1 MSFLKNLF
9 NNKDM
14 YEIGAPMA
22 GKVVSVKK
30 VNDPTFSEDILGKGL
45 AIVPSDGKVFAPCD
59 GEVDMIFETG
69 HAVSMMT
76 AFGAELLLHIG
87 LDTVNL
93 KGKHFTIH
101 AGIGDQVKK
110 GDLLVEFDL
119 SAVVAEGYDP
129 ITPMIICNYNDFGT
143 MDLQIGR
150 TVAPGETVMEVVK

>member
-9 NNKDM
+9 NNKEM
-14 YEIGAPMA
+14 YEIGAPMV
-22 GKVVSVKK
+22 GKVVSVKE

-45 AIVPSDGKVFAPCD
+45 AIIPADGKVYAPCD

-93 KGKHFTIH
+93 KGKYFTIH

-119 SAVVAEGYDP
+119 PAVVAEGYDP

-143 MDLQIGR
+143 MDLKIGKS
-150 TVAPGETVMEVVK
+150 VESGETVMEVAK

>member
-1 MSFLKNLF
+1 
-9 NNKDM
+9 M

-22 GKVVSVKK
+22 GKVVSVKE

-143 MDLQIGR
+143 MDLQTGR
-150 TVAPGETVMEVVK
+150 TVAPGETVMEVAK

>member
-22 GKVVSVKK
+22 GKVVSVKE

-150 TVAPGETVMEVVK
+150 TVAPGETVMEVAK

>member
-1 MSFLKNLF
+1 
-9 NNKDM
+9 M

-22 GKVVSVKK
+22 GKVVSVKE

-45 AIVPSDGKVFAPCD
+45 AIIPADGKVYAPCD

-93 KGKHFTIH
+93 KGKYFTIH

-110 GDLLVEFDL
+110 GDLLVEFEL
-119 SAVVAEGYDP
+119 PAVVAEGYDP

-143 MDLQIGR
+143 MDLKIGKS
-150 TVAPGETVMEVVK
+150 VESGETVMEVAK

>member
-1 MSFLKNLF
+1 
-9 NNKDM
+9 M

>member
-22 GKVVSVKK
+22 GKVVSVKE

-45 AIVPSDGKVFAPCD
+45 AIIPADGKVYAPCD

-93 KGKHFTIH
+93 KGKHFSIH

-119 SAVVAEGYDP
+119 PAVVAEGYDP

-143 MDLQIGR
+143 MDLKIGMS
-150 TVAPGETVMEVVK
+150 VESGDTVMEVAK

>member
-1 MSFLKNLF
+1 
-9 NNKDM
+9 M

-150 TVAPGETVMEVVK
+150 TVAPGETVMEVAK